1 MPQRTLI
8 RNEEKQ
14 ASGFKAGETDWLTL
28 FANAVIFMIKTALIS
43 RVAKPGALKEKDKHQ
58 LPVFFP
64 HWFHEALSLK
74 YPATQGPPFKVLLTF
89 DNAPGLPHKFSI
101 EDIDGI
107 YLPPNTMSQ
116 ILPLD
121 QGLRLYMNMFRK
133 IKKTKNNPDTKSPWV
148 GLSLLPPLQSPPLY
162 PGDSK
167 SSPPS
172 FPSSGYSLWRWGWW
186 RHLMRMR
193 LMIHFQ

>member
-1 MPQRTLI
+1 
-8 RNEEKQ
+8 
-14 ASGFKAGETDWLTL
+14 
-28 FANAVIFMIKTALIS
+28 MIKTALIS

-133 IKKTKNNPDTKSPWV
+133 IKKQKTTQTQSRPEWASLFCLPFSLH
-148 GLSLLPPLQSPPLY
+148 LSTLETAKAAPPPSPPQATHCEDE
-162 PGDSK
+162 GD
-167 SSPPS
+167 
-172 FPSSGYSLWRWGWW
+172 GD
-186 RHLMRMR
+186 
-193 LMIHFQ
+193 I